1 MKSIKWKLVM
11 IYLALVFIVMIVS
24 GTFIIVRT
32 RNIEMTNKKS
42 ELEISAN
49 RIKEQVINKYSE
61 EDFQIQLA
69 EQYANRSALSSQVS
83 ANIINAEGETIAT
96 TSAQKVSYKNSDVI
110 MALAGKSSYSYGKM
124 ANNEN
129 GIRTKWVNYA
139 MPVEFEDAV
148 KYVIFVRMDIASV
161 EENINKTAGTIVTG
175 ALLAMIAGGL
185 LGYIFANTLTGPISE
200 LTIGARNLAAGN
212 LDMRIE
218 VSSNDEIGQLTQSFN
233 YMAKELDKTL
243 YTISNE
249 KSKLEAVL
257 KSMTDGVL
265 AYNIEGY
272 LIHANPAASEM
283 LSADGIPMTFEAF
296 IELYEISDDIGKFM
310 ELKQDV
316 SMDKIVNLKEKYIKF
331 DIVRYFSDENKAE
344 GTIIVLQDITKQ
356 EKLDNMRKE
365 FVANVSHELRTPLTT
380 VKSYAETLM
389 DIDIAENAD
398 MVKEWLGIIDSE
410 TDRMTVL
417 VKDLLQLSRLDN
429 KQFELKK
436 QKVKLNEFIKK
447 CYLQHKILAEKKADN
462 YICDFL
468 DEDLDIEIDTDRISQ
483 VMSNIIGNAIKYSPE
498 NSTIL
503 IFMQHIDKYVKISV
517 KDNGI
522 GIPKEDLPRIFERF
536 YRVDKARSR
545 AMGGTGLGL
554 AISKEIIELHGGMI
568 KAESEYEKGTTMT
581 VFIPCECNSNVSDV

>member
-49 RIKEQVINKYSE
+49 RIKEQVINKYNE
-61 EDFQIQLA
+61 EDFQMQLA

-83 ANIINAEGETIAT
+83 ANIIDAEGETIAT

-139 MPVEFEDAV
+139 MPVKFEDTV

-161 EENINKTAGTIVTG
+161 EENINKTVGTIVTG

-200 LTIGARNLAAGN
+200 LTTGARNFAEGN

-283 LSADGIPMTFEAF
+283 LSTDGIPMNFEAF
-296 IELYEISDDIGKFM
+296 VELYEISDDIEKFM
-310 ELKQDV
+310 KLKQDI
-316 SMDKIVNLKEKYIKF
+316 SIEKIVNLKEKYIKF
-331 DIVRYFSDENKAE
+331 DIVRYFSDENKVE

-389 DIDIAENAD
+389 DIDIAENVD

-447 CYLQHKILAEKKADN
+447 CYLQHKILAEKKKDN
-462 YICDFL
+462 YICDFIE
-468 DEDLDIEIDTDRISQ
+468 EDLDIEIDTDRISQ

-498 NSTIL
+498 KSTIL
-503 IFMQHIDKYVKISV
+503 IFMEHIDKYVKISV

-568 KAESEYEKGTTMT
+568 KVESEYEKGTTMT
-581 VFIPCECNSNVSDV
+581 VFIPYECNSNVSDM